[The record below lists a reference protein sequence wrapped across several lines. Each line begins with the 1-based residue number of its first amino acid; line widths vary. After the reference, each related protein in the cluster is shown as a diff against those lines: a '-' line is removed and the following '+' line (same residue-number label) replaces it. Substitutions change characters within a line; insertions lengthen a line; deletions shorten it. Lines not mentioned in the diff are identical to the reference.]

1 MPSCCIS
8 VTVQYMSS
16 ATHVRLYSRALRA
29 GPRRALRVL
38 GGALLSAAL
47 VTVPTAGSVPVHAGP
62 VASPTV
68 HFAPRAVTATT
79 TYDVINATNRMRR
92 GHGLAN
98 LTRSAALS
106 SAAQRHANEMAAR
119 RTMTHTGAD
128 GSNAGQRITREG
140 FYWRIWG
147 ENVAAGQTSAEQVV
161 QNWMASP
168 GHRANILNWRFQYI
182 GIGVARASNGVY
194 YWCMVLVGR

>member
-1 MPSCCIS
+1 
-8 VTVQYMSS
+8 MSS

-29 GPRRALRVL
+29 GSRRALRVL

-47 VTVPTAGSVPVHAGP
+47 IAVPTAGTGPVHASP

-68 HFAPRAVTATT
+68 HFAPQAVTSNS
-79 TYDVINATNRMRR
+79 TYEVINATNRMRR
-92 GHGLAN
+92 GHGLAS
-98 LTRSAALS
+98 LIRSAALS
-106 SAAQRHANEMAAR
+106 QAAQEHAQEMAAR

-128 GSNAGQRITREG
+128 GSSAGTRISREG

-182 GIGVARASNGVY
+182 GIGIARASNGVY